1 MARILGRDATSI
13 SAAVAILRSGG
24 IVAFPTDTVYGLGC
38 DPWNDTVV
46 HRLFES
52 KGRES
57 KPVPVL
63 CAELA
68 NAEAIVTLEGVARSL
83 ALKYWPGPLTLVAQ
97 LKRAVPLELDQG
109 TGWLGVRVPN
119 HDVARSLA
127 RELGGWVTGTSANLS
142 GRPSCRT
149 AGEVDGSIGDR
160 IEAII
165 DGGRTDGV
173 ESTVVRVSSGSVE
186 VLRRGAIGVESGITR
201 ESFNR

>member
-1 MARILGRDATSI
+1 
-13 SAAVAILRSGG
+13 
-24 IVAFPTDTVYGLGC
+24 
-38 DPWNDTVV
+38 
-46 HRLFES
+46 LFES

-57 KPVPVL
+57 KAVPVL

-68 NAEAIVTLEGVARSL
+68 NAEAVVTLEGVARSL

-97 LKRAVPLELDQG
+97 LRREVPPDLDQG

-165 DGGRTDGV
+165 DGGRADGA

-201 ESFNR
+201 ESSNR